1 MGPSPVSWERAKG
14 LAQLGA
20 GGLLLAAGGLLLVLP
35 GPGIPLL
42 LGGLALLAPQVPWA
56 QRTLERVKRA
66 VGRPGARDGGDR
78 GDGGGA
84 FA

>member
-1 MGPSPVSWERAKG
+1 MEAGPQSWERAMG
-14 LAQLGA
+14 LARLGA

-42 LGGLALLAPQVPWA
+42 LGGLALLAPRVAWA
-56 QRTLERVKRA
+56 QRTLERMKAA
-66 VGRPGARDGGDR
+66 VGGSSARGGR